1 MSELAS
7 AAAADAEAAMTS
19 SRAVALRCTLTAFY
33 QAHAPEETASDP
45 AKVEHLVARVVGGPR
60 CEIGG
65 MVVGGVLWSEAELF
79 VKLEAKYGA
88 KVVEVDAAAAAAAID
103 GTAPRR
109 WEAFGPHLSHDFAD
123 GERVFV
129 MKSRGK
135 NRGCRP
141 FAAAVVVGEETKGR
155 RTVRYKDGSTYAA
168 RPRLLVPV
176 WGGPLTLF
184 SATTRAYRHA
194 AATQDV
200 GAKVLEIGCDQG
212 ETTKRLAARGC
223 AVLAVDK
230 ADDRLGSARA
240 AVPGSAFML
249 CDVLREP
256 DRIQGAFDAI
266 FIDINGSRAY
276 DTVFECVRWAERR
289 WPSALVVVK
298 SSEAMRRHFPGAI
311 EADAPVRQRA

>member
-1 MSELAS
+1 
-7 AAAADAEAAMTS
+7 MTS
-19 SRAVALRCTLTAFY
+19 SRAVALQCTLTAFY

-60 CEIGG
+60 CEVGG

-88 KVVEVDAAAAAAAID
+88 KVVKIDTAAAAASTDVSSGDAAALY

-109 WEAFGPHLSHDFAD
+109 WEAFAPHLSHDFAD

-155 RTVRYKDGSTYAA
+155 RTVRYKDGSTYSA
-168 RPRLLVPV
+168 RPGLLVPV

-184 SATTRAYRHA
+184 TATTRAYRHA

-200 GAKVLEIGCDQG
+200 GAKVLEIGCDLG
-212 ETTKRLAARGC
+212 ECTKRLAARGC

-240 AVPGSAFML
+240 AVPGSAFLL

-276 DTVFECVRWAERR
+276 DTVLKCVRWAEGR

-298 SSEAMRRHFPGAI
+298 SSEAMRMHFPGAI
-311 EADAPVRQRA
+311 ETDAPARQRA